1 MLPPAP
7 PKAPPRERIVL
18 TAAQKGEVLPKPPET
33 DRSRSPAAASL
44 GGTGSPQVQP
54 EQPKEG
60 QPKGE
65 VLPADQEELQPDSST
80 ESTGAPLPASSSGT
94 TPWQR
99 RVRLRAAN
107 RPAEDEPFPLRLSIS
122 PEGVTALACC
132 RSPSDLNG
140 GLPLLFQPLPSLPM
154 ASGNH
159 LLPRNSKER
168 NAVYHECESFRAKQR
183 GTSSTSQP
191 SLPDKETTH
200 AGVGGLGLSL
210 GFRLCLGHRQ
220 DTRMGRNTLPEER
233 SQQRGPL
240 MRRIG
245 FRLRA
250 SSLIETVGDGG
261 TPISFQLGWCRW
273 CSNLGLNSF
282 TPTRGLSKK
291 ETPKVPRPFTLA
303 CFVLFVFLGEAHP
316 CEFTFAGLHQ
326 LALGR
331 DSNGVRGGTFG
342 ALPSLSSILDNM
354 RRVRGLALPP
364 FLCTGG

>member
-1 MLPPAP
+1 
-7 PKAPPRERIVL
+7 
-18 TAAQKGEVLPKPPET
+18 
-33 DRSRSPAAASL
+33 
-44 GGTGSPQVQP
+44 
-54 EQPKEG
+54 
-60 QPKGE
+60 
-65 VLPADQEELQPDSST
+65 
-80 ESTGAPLPASSSGT
+80 
-94 TPWQR
+94 
-99 RVRLRAAN
+99 
-107 RPAEDEPFPLRLSIS
+107 
-122 PEGVTALACC
+122 
-132 RSPSDLNG
+132 
-140 GLPLLFQPLPSLPM
+140 
-154 ASGNH
+154 
-159 LLPRNSKER
+159 
-168 NAVYHECESFRAKQR
+168 
-183 GTSSTSQP
+183 
-191 SLPDKETTH
+191 
-200 AGVGGLGLSL
+200 
-210 GFRLCLGHRQ
+210 
-220 DTRMGRNTLPEER
+220 
-233 SQQRGPL
+233 

-354 RRVRGLALPP
+354 RRVDVSRGVWLCRPSFARVAEDHLKSGSGVSLLCIKPTFLAFNAQVFCRGSDDPMVTKHGVLLHRRGSQSMPVIELSFASLPVHHWGC
-364 FLCTGG
+364 FEFQILFGG